1 MCAIGFRV
9 VNAANMN
16 AYYLV
21 HPDDDLEQ
29 QERALCVEIPDGGQ
43 IGGGQLG

>member
-9 VNAANMN
+9 VNAASKN

-21 HPDDDLEQ
+21 HPDDELEEL
-29 QERALCVEIPDGGQ
+29 ERALYMEIPDGGQ

>member
-1 MCAIGFRV
+1 MCTIGFRV
-9 VNAANMN
+9 VNAANKN

-21 HPDDDLEQ
+21 HPEDVLEQ
-29 QERALCVEIPDGGQ
+29 QERTLYVEIPDGGQ

>member
-9 VNAANMN
+9 VNSATKN

-21 HPDDDLEQ
+21 HPDDELHEQ
-29 QERALCVEIPDGGQ
+29 GRALYMEIPDGGR